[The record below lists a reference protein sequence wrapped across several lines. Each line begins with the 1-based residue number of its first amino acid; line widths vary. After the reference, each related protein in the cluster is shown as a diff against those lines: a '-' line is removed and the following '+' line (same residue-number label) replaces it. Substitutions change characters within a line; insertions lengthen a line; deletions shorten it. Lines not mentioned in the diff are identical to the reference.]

1 MSKTIAERPAEFIV
15 QFDFDSIPDEAIQ
28 IAKSC
33 VVDGIATIL
42 KVSTILS
49 PSART
54 HNILTVDRSEYA

>member
-1 MSKTIAERPAEFIV
+1 MSRTIAERPAEFIV

-28 IAKSC
+28 IAKRC
-33 VVDGIATIL
+33 VVDDIATIL
-42 KVSTILS
+42 VASTILS

>member
-1 MSKTIAERPAEFIV
+1 MSRTIAERPAEFIV

-28 IAKSC
+28 IAKRC

-42 KVSTILS
+42 VVNHAF

-54 HNILTVDRSEYA
+54 HNILTVDRSKYA